1 MLSKDEA
8 VKIAER
14 QRKESLAGLGEQY
27 ANTRKAIE
35 FYNGDTMSYR
45 DRVQFM
51 DTNGAKKSAVV
62 QFNDIQSPVD
72 SVIGFMAQNRRRAVF
87 VARSTSTQEQ
97 QTYSRAMNDIHGYVR
112 ENANAD
118 QVETDQDADMMINGY
133 GAIETDISYVVG
145 NATRLP
151 GGEIIKCRLNPESV
165 GWDPKA
171 TAKNL
176 LDARWVY
183 YFDEFDL
190 KDALDLFDKSKRD
203 DFAPPDD
210 GDTETG
216 YVPNPEGGFYDRIRE
231 QDAVEWASKD
241 RERVRV
247 YNHQFFMF
255 ETFYR
260 VKNPLFLARTPEEA
274 LLAQARMD
282 VIAADNEMV
291 GPEGVETEDLFAF
304 NPSEEI
310 LTLSEK
316 QNRLFVAAFGPEIR
330 PISFKR
336 KVFYTVV
343 YSGKHA
349 FSVFRSISQ
358 QGFSVK
364 FKTGVFNAS
373 KKIWVGMVNSMMEP
387 AEYKNKALTEL
398 MFTIA
403 ANSKG
408 GVLVE
413 EDAVKDIAEFEK
425 KWARTDA
432 VVVMRSGALAQ
443 GKLREKARPAVG
455 TGLEGI
461 IQLSDASLQTNGVD
475 PAFVGDISEAQQSGI
490 LYKRRIRQ
498 VISKMARYFDSLAL
512 YQKEDARLCA
522 DLIRVWV
529 QNNEGELVRITG
541 EKGEASFMML
551 SEDALAAEYDVDI
564 EEAPQT
570 PEDKEQTAQ
579 VLGMYADKLA
589 SVGNSG
595 AASAFYA
602 ESLQYLPVDGDVRQ
616 RLVKALTPSG
626 DDGTAAIIQELQ
638 AQIAA
643 LTSEAARAE
652 AAKVAAEAELSKARA
667 EKERVL
673 AGKAKAETLGVLES
687 ARQTSFENDLMQ
699 SGPVNVNVSI

>member
-14 QRKESLAGLGEQY
+14 QRKESLTGLGEQY

-87 VARSTSTQEQ
+87 VARRASTQEQ

-231 QDAVEWASKD
+231 QDAVEWVSKD

-310 LTLSEK
+310 LTLSEE

-443 GKLREKARPAVG
+443 GKLQEKARPAVG

-541 EKGEASFMML
+541 ENGEASFMML

-652 AAKVAAEAELSKARA
+652 AAKVAAEADLSKARA

>member
-87 VARSTSTQEQ
+87 VARRASTQEQ

-133 GAIETDISYVVG
+133 GAIETDISYIVG

-203 DFAPPDD
+203 DFALPDD

-260 VKNPLFLARTPEEA
+260 IKNPLFLARTPEEA

-310 LTLSEK
+310 LTLSEGQK
-316 QNRLFVAAFGPEIR
+316 RQFVAAFGPEIR

-443 GKLREKARPAVG
+443 GKLQEKAALLLGLVLRALSSFPMPVYRR
-455 TGLEGI
+455 TGLT
-461 IQLSDASLQTNGVD
+461 LRL
-475 PAFVGDISEAQQSGI
+475 SGI
-490 LYKRRIRQ
+490 LARRSSPGFCTSGGFVRSFPRWRG
-498 VISKMARYFDSLAL
+498 ISTLW
-512 YQKEDARLCA
+512 LCTRRRM
-522 DLIRVWV
+522 RVF
-529 QNNEGELVRITG
+529 VRI
-541 EKGEASFMML
+541 
-551 SEDALAAEYDVDI
+551 
-564 EEAPQT
+564 
-570 PEDKEQTAQ
+570 
-579 VLGMYADKLA
+579 
-589 SVGNSG
+589 
-595 AASAFYA
+595 
-602 ESLQYLPVDGDVRQ
+602 
-616 RLVKALTPSG
+616 
-626 DDGTAAIIQELQ
+626 
-638 AQIAA
+638 
-643 LTSEAARAE
+643 
-652 AAKVAAEAELSKARA
+652 
-667 EKERVL
+667 
-673 AGKAKAETLGVLES
+673 
-687 ARQTSFENDLMQ
+687 
-699 SGPVNVNVSI
+699 